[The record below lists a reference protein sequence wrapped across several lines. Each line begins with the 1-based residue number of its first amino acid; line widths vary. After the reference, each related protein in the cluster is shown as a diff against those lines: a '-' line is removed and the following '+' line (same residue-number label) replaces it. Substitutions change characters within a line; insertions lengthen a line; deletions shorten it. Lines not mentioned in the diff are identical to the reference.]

1 MFSQGSTTLET
12 YLWIRTIHIAIDGFI
27 MACLFQCWIMMM
39 LGLRHLTLAI
49 CKITGICLDDK
60 NSDGK
65 SVAMVIIG
73 TVDNEASWWL

>member
-1 MFSQGSTTLET
+1 
-12 YLWIRTIHIAIDGFI
+12 
-27 MACLFQCWIMMM
+27 MM